1 MRVLLQFIKHN
12 VFVNIN
18 FMLLQYSLIIH
29 AEILIHVLISHI
41 LLFFI
46 YDKNTDH
53 LNITKISCYSVSSIE
68 FS

>member
-18 FMLLQYSLIIH
+18 FMLLQYSLIIY
-29 AEILIHVLISHI
+29 AEILTHVLISHI

-53 LNITKISCYSVSSIE
+53 LNLTKISC
-68 FS
+68 